1 MSHPPSALHVGVAL
15 FCLVPRSRNEY
26 TIPAGLLQSPFFDL
40 DAPAALSYGSAG
52 HIIGHE
58 VTHSFDNRNRR
69 YDERGERRDWWSAAS
84 AAAYKK
90 KTDCFS
96 RLYDTYRPPS
106 LGGNVTVDGSLT
118 LPENLADAGG
128 LASAAIAWEA
138 AVAAGR
144 TGAANAR
151 LEKEFTPQQLF
162 YLGYAQTYCRKRTPR
177 SLLERLSTNRHA
189 PARFRLQGGL
199 SQHPGFATAFSCA
212 PGTPYNPPKRC
223 SLW

>member
-1 MSHPPSALHVGVAL
+1 M
-15 FCLVPRSRNEY
+15 
-26 TIPAGLLQSPFFDL
+26 
-40 DAPAALSYGSAG
+40 SAG
-52 HIIGHE
+52 
-58 VTHSFDNRNRR
+58 
-69 YDERGERRDWWSAAS
+69 RGETGGAPRRQRRTRRIPTAFA
-84 AAAYKK
+84 
-90 KTDCFS
+90 

-118 LPENLADAGG
+118 LPDNLADAGG
-128 LASAAIAWEA
+128 VASAALALNA
-138 AVAAGR
+138 AVAAGQ
-144 TGAANAR
+144 TGPANAR
-151 LEKEFTPQQLF
+151 LEDAFTPQQLF